1 MLGVRVTPKLVVEKV
16 RGNELLERAF
26 TIVSRD
32 AEVRELL
39 RMSNVMA
46 VERLLYNDHGP
57 VHAAIVTGSALEIF
71 DILYE
76 HGVTP
81 STILN
86 NTLEDPDESRLVV
99 LMGAYLHDIGNSVHR
114 ESHELIGAL
123 LADRILDRLLP
134 EIMPGASQAKLVRM
148 KMEVL
153 HSIYATAPGVKALT
167 VEAGIVKVA
176 DATDMAEGRARIP
189 YLKGKMDMHSLSALS
204 IKRVEIEKGSMR
216 PVRIKVYMTSYA
228 GHFQIERVLLPKV
241 EDTPIR
247 DYVEIAPYI
256 VTRDEGEEPLP
267 PIHP

>member
-1 MLGVRVTPKLVVEKV
+1 LVVVSPQLVVEKV
-16 RGNELLERAF
+16 RSSSLLERAY
-26 TIVSRD
+26 TAVSGD
-32 AEVRELL
+32 PEVRELL

-57 VHAAIVTGSALEIF
+57 IHAAIVAGSALEIF

-76 HGVTP
+76 AGVTP
-81 STILN
+81 STLTE
-86 NTLEDPDESRLVV
+86 NTLDDPDEARLVV
-99 LMGAYLHDIGNSVHR
+99 LLGAYLHDIGNSVHR

-134 EIMPGASQAKLVRM
+134 KLLPEWNFNKRVRL

-153 HSIYATAPGVKALT
+153 HSIYATAPAVKALT

-204 IKRVEIEKGSMR
+204 IKRVEVERGSMR
-216 PVRIKVYMTSYA
+216 PLRKCIYDKLR
-228 GHFQIERVLLPKV
+228 RVLPDRKSL
-241 EDTPIR
+241 D
-247 DYVEIAPYI
+247 A
-256 VTRDEGEEPLP
+256 
-267 PIHP
+267 